1 MRFEGDMEGIL
12 AVGLRGSGKVSSH
25 LGAAL
30 VGGVLSGRR
39 GRSCAGRP
47 AKTPQTGVQASVLIL
62 EKPKV
67 PRTRS

>member
-12 AVGLRGSGKVSSH
+12 AVGLRGQSLFPPWHRSRR
-25 LGAAL
+25 AAFFP
-30 VGGVLSGRR
+30 GGEGE
-39 GRSCAGRP
+39 AAPAFP
-47 AKTPQTGVQASVLIL
+47 AKTPQAGAQASVLIL